1 MAKKEYLWVKDIA
14 DSKRVGLTKEGQE
27 ALGKVKFVDL
37 PMIGK
42 EISKGD
48 STGSV
53 EAQKAVVELQSPVAG
68 KIVTVNDKLNDDP
81 ELLNGSESDAWLF
94 EVNE

>member
-1 MAKKEYLWVKDIA
+1 MAKKEYLWVKDV
-14 DSKRVGLTKEGQE
+14 DGVRRVGLTKEGQE

-37 PMIGK
+37 PMVGK
-42 EISKGD
+42 TLSQGD

-53 EAQKAVVELQSPVAG
+53 EAQKAVVEFQSPIEG
-68 KIVTVNDKLNDDP
+68 KISKVNDKLNDTP
-81 ELLNGSESDAWLF
+81 ELLNGSEDDAWLY

>member
-1 MAKKEYLWVKDIA
+1 MAKKEYLWVKDTE
-14 DSKRVGLTKEGQE
+14 DKKRVGLTKDGQE

-37 PMIGK
+37 PIVGNQ
-42 EISKGD
+42 INKGD

-81 ELLNGSESDAWLF
+81 ELLNGSEEDAWLF
-94 EVNE
+94 EVNK